1 MNALVMDALAQL
13 GLVLASLGLSLA
25 VAGAVL
31 NGALRLT
38 SLRARR

>member
-1 MNALVMDALAQL
+1 MDALVMDALAQL
-13 GLVLASLGLSLA
+13 GLILGSLGLSLA

-38 SLRARR
+38 TLRARR

>member
-1 MNALVMDALAQL
+1 MDVLVVDALAQL
-13 GLVLASLGLSLA
+13 GLILGSLGLSLA

-38 SLRARR
+38 AFRARR

>member
-1 MNALVMDALAQL
+1 MDALVVNAIAQL
-13 GLVLASLGLSLA
+13 GVILGSLGLSLA

-38 SLRARR
+38 AFRVRR